1 MRLEPITRDN
11 WRAAGAV
18 RLAPGQLAMV
28 SSFEP
33 VAYMILAKQ
42 YLRVAGFE
50 WHALAAYE
58 GDEIVGVMAMVDELE
73 VRQCFALYN
82 FIIGAENQGRGLGTT
97 AVLAALDWAASRGA
111 SSVRL
116 TVNYENHG
124 AKRLYERLGFVA
136 TGDFDGEL
144 GMVRTLRVA

>member
-1 MRLEPITRDN
+1 MRLESIDATN

-18 RLAPGQLAMV
+18 RLAPGQLGMV

-33 VAYMILAKQ
+33 VAFMILAKQ

-50 WHALAAYE
+50 WHALAVYE
-58 GDEIVGVMAMVDELE
+58 DDRIVGVMAMVDELE

-82 FIIGAENQGRGLGTT
+82 FIIGAEDQGRGLGT
-97 AVLAALDWAASRGA
+97 AAIMAALDWARDRGA
-111 SSVRL
+111 ASVRL
-116 TVNYENHG
+116 TVNYSNEG

-136 TGDFDGEL
+136 AGDFEGEL
-144 GMVRTLRVA
+144 GMVRAL